1 MMPWVVR
8 DSGSGAVLGSTR
20 YHDIVREIDR
30 VEIGYTW
37 YSESRQRTHV
47 NTACKRLLLA
57 HAFETL
63 GCQVVGLR
71 TDNFN
76 FRSQRAIEALGAKK
90 DGVIRHHTMRRDG
103 TVRDTVIYSIL
114 AAEWPDVRRHHR
126 LAAGAAGDAGRPLIP
141 AAPGAAALPTGGM
154 LSGMVIGLLTLDL
167 HFPGAR
173 SLKDKRQALRSL
185 ETRVRNR
192 FQRLAGRGGAPGPL
206 AAGAPGRGLGQ
217 HPTTSTWNRR
227 CTAWRERRSA
237 RPTYRCWTRTWRS
250 CERAAQRAAGR
261 GDPGGRGAHRGP
273 AQGPAHRL
281 RHGDPRRT

>member
-1 MMPWVVR
+1 MIDPRPITLEGGGIRLEPLTEDHHEGLVAAAADGRLWELWFTSVPPPDGMRAYMAAALQGQRDGHMMPWVVR

-57 HAFETL
+57 HAFDTL

-90 DGVIRHHTMRRDG
+90 DGVLRHHTMRRDG

-114 AAEWPDVRRHHR
+114 AAEWPDVRRHLDLR
-126 LAAGAAGDAGRPLIP
+126 LA
-141 AAPGAAALPTGGM
+141 
-154 LSGMVIGLLTLDL
+154 
-167 HFPGAR
+167 
-173 SLKDKRQALRSL
+173 RQG
-185 ETRVRNR
+185 T
-192 FQRLAGRGGAPGPL
+192 RGG
-206 AAGAPGRGLGQ
+206 R
-217 HPTTSTWNRR
+217 
-227 CTAWRERRSA
+227 
-237 RPTYRCWTRTWRS
+237 
-250 CERAAQRAAGR
+250 
-261 GDPGGRGAHRGP
+261 
-273 AQGPAHRL
+273 
-281 RHGDPRRT
+281 

>member
-1 MMPWVVR
+1 MIDPRPITLEGGGIRLEPLTEDHHEGLVAAAADGRLWELWFTSVPPADGMRAYIAAALQGQQDGHMMPWVVR

-114 AAEWPDVRRHHR
+114 AAEWPDVRRHLDLR
-126 LAAGAAGDAGRPLIP
+126 LA
-141 AAPGAAALPTGGM
+141 
-154 LSGMVIGLLTLDL
+154 
-167 HFPGAR
+167 
-173 SLKDKRQALRSL
+173 RQG
-185 ETRVRNR
+185 T
-192 FQRLAGRGGAPGPL
+192 RGG
-206 AAGAPGRGLGQ
+206 R
-217 HPTTSTWNRR
+217 
-227 CTAWRERRSA
+227 
-237 RPTYRCWTRTWRS
+237 
-250 CERAAQRAAGR
+250 
-261 GDPGGRGAHRGP
+261 
-273 AQGPAHRL
+273 
-281 RHGDPRRT
+281 